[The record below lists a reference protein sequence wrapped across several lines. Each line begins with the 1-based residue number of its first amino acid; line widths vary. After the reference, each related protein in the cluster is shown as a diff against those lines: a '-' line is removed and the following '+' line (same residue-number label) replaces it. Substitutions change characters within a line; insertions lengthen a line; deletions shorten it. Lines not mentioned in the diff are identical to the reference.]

1 MSEIIL
7 CNRTYSASVFK
18 NECGIGIEL
27 ASSISCANPD
37 TIIANTPYLLKS
49 NNSAVG
55 TTSLAKLSNP
65 SITKNLTSLALSF
78 GGDNL
83 IALSS
88 ISSQL
93 QEYNVGL
100 MGASTSVYANR
111 MGGFVGSVKNYQS
124 ALMEYS
130 QAAKTKSPL
139 KVAAKQK
146 AKMAFE
152 KMQSSFRHEV
162 KIVTTQ
168 VKSSRGTPLT
178 NFDRGANI
186 ARSSRNMAKLDI
198 MSPVQADNIV
208 KFTKHA
214 KFMGN
219 GLAVIDFGSRVGSIH
234 NSYKSGGNWER
245 EMFIESSSFAASA
258 GAGIVAVNAALTF
271 LMVATPVGWVG
282 LIVGGVAVAG
292 VAAAASIS
300 ANNYTKN
307 ISGSLYDD
315 IMKWIT
321 F

>member
-27 ASSISCANPD
+27 ASSLSCANPD

-130 QAAKTKSPL
+130 QVVKSKSPL

-146 AKMAFE
+146 AKMAFD
-152 KMQSSFRHEV
+152 KMQKSFKHEV
-162 KIVTTQ
+162 KVVSGQ

-178 NFDRGANI
+178 NFDRGTNI
-186 ARSSRNMAKLDI
+186 AKSSRNMAKLDI
-198 MSPVQADNIV
+198 VSPIQADKIV

-214 KFMGN
+214 KFLGN

-234 NSYKSGGNWER
+234 NSYKAGGNWER

-258 GAGIVAVNAALTF
+258 ITGTLVVEAGLALLIF
-271 LMVATPVGWVG
+271 ATPVGWMG
-282 LIVGGVAVAG
+282 LIVGGLTVAG
-292 VAAAASIS
+292 TAALTSIAVNDEFKS
-300 ANNYTKN
+300 N
-307 ISGSLYDD
+307 SGKWYDS
-315 IMKWIT
+315 IMKLVD
-321 F
+321 